1 MSSKLCKDIKFV
13 WFTVHW
19 VSSIFEVEAWNC
31 SIDCNVRDVRYYV
44 TDYCLRSLPQIIII
58 ISSIYITYILFLIYH
73 HVLCYSSSSLSL
85 RSFPWWIEMESV
97 SVAPAPEAA
106 SDLQTEG
113 RQIKKQKLKKL
124 LADDKNWT
132 FIRVIPKGD
141 KGNPMWQQE
150 IPMQGF
156 LPNSGSVLRI

>member
-1 MSSKLCKDIKFV
+1 
-13 WFTVHW
+13 
-19 VSSIFEVEAWNC
+19 
-31 SIDCNVRDVRYYV
+31 
-44 TDYCLRSLPQIIII
+44 
-58 ISSIYITYILFLIYH
+58 
-73 HVLCYSSSSLSL
+73 
-85 RSFPWWIEMESV
+85 MESV

-141 KGNPMWQQE
+141 KGNPM
-150 IPMQGF
+150 
-156 LPNSGSVLRI
+156 